1 MRSAG
6 LRVQAGA
13 RQVKRP
19 SCGQAGTQVRVI
31 PSRGGGGVL
40 TKGPNRAVLRNELP
54 SRSAAE
60 RVDEPWWMNRNYHS
74 EKGLGAPAVV
84 WERWADSGTPVA
96 HVPCR
101 GEKETVVGESS
112 LKSGAKVAFKVGEAV
127 CPDFE
132 QILTQM
138 TTDLELSGEVAFFS
152 DYGDRKNHFAII
164 DVAGV
169 LSPVIV
175 PVSRLRVLEAAEDN
189 RAATR

>member
-1 MRSAG
+1 M
-6 LRVQAGA
+6 
-13 RQVKRP
+13 
-19 SCGQAGTQVRVI
+19 
-31 PSRGGGGVL
+31 
-40 TKGPNRAVLRNELP
+40 
-54 SRSAAE
+54 
-60 RVDEPWWMNRNYHS
+60 
-74 EKGLGAPAVV
+74 
-84 WERWADSGTPVA
+84 
-96 HVPCR
+96 
-101 GEKETVVGESS
+101 GESS

-189 RAATR
+189 QAATR